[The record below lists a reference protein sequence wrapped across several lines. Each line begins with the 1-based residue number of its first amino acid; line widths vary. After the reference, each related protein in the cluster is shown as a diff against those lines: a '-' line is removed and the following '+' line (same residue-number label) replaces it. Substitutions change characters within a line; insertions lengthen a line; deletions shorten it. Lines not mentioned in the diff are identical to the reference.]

1 MGGAVLGIS
10 SLTKP
15 TLKNT
20 YIFKIVICI
29 IILET
34 SPYPG
39 TVVGITRMKF
49 MFSEPHE
56 KLSKKKTSMRPAV
69 L

>member
-1 MGGAVLGIS
+1 MS

-34 SPYPG
+34 SPYTG
-39 TVVGITRMKF
+39 TVVGITHMKF

-56 KLSKKKTSMRPAV
+56 KLSKRRQA
-69 L
+69 